1 MPSLKTSWW
10 YSGGCVGVAL
20 GVALAWACASPPP
33 DNTPDPC
40 AVLTAEC
47 PYCTDPT
54 AKETC
59 ENAIATADD
68 VQCTVALDDTDVIAT
83 CVVPDGGS
91 DAPFVSTT
99 DAPPLPAC
107 DAAQVLPDAGCTCT
121 PPCATTCPG
130 GGCEI
135 DCPPDAACLGSC
147 NRGRVRLQVRGRRDV
162 HRLLRRRRLL
172 LPVPERLR
180 VQRHLRDGPRVCR
193 SLSAQKRHS
202 RRTCAR
208 KAGRKTPSTRTE

>member
-1 MPSLKTSWW
+1 MPSVKTSRW
-10 YSGGCVGVAL
+10 YSGGVIGVVL
-20 GVALAWACASPPP
+20 GVSLAWACASPAPE
-33 DNTPDPC
+33 NTPDPC

-59 ENAIATADD
+59 DNAVATSDD
-68 VQCTVALDDTDVIAT
+68 VQCTVALDDTGVIAT

-107 DAAQVLPDAGCTCT
+107 DAAQVLPDAGCTCS
-121 PPCATTCPG
+121 PPCVTTCPG
-130 GGCEI
+130 GGCTI

-147 NRGRVRLQVRGRRDV
+147 NGGGCIFKCAAGATCTDSC
-162 HRLLRRRRLL
+162 
-172 LPVPERLR
+172 
-180 VQRHLRDGPRVCR
+180 DGGDCSCQCENDSVCND
-193 SLSAQKRHS
+193 
-202 RRTCAR
+202 TCAT
-208 KAGRKTPSTRTE
+208 TPACVGP